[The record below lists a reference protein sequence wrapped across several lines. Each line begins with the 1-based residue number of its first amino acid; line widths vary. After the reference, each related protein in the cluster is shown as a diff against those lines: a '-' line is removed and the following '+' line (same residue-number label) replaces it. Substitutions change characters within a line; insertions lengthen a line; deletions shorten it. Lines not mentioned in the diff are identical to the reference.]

1 MGVFVCLFVLVG
13 FLLLFL
19 NRSPRPKVVTG
30 ILAFPFPLPEVTIV
44 HQAAQYVQTKLQTK
58 ISPILFLSAFL
69 THASF

>member
-44 HQAAQYVQTKLQTK
+44 HQAAQYVQTKL
-58 ISPILFLSAFL
+58 
-69 THASF
+69 